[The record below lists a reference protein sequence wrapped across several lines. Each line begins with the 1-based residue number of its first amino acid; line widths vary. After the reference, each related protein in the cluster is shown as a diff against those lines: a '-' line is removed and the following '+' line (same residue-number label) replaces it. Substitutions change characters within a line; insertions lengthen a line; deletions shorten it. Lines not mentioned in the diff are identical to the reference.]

1 MFSYGRRGRTTLAWL
16 LGFAFTHSLALA
28 QEAAPAEEEPVPE
41 GDEVDAEAA
50 AEETAPLAEE
60 APDASPVAPADGARE
75 LLGVSGG
82 LTADEA
88 ARAAASYTKAADV
101 AREDQAIADARINQT
116 IYNYAPRLTLTASYT
131 RQSRVDS
138 DMGFGDGGL
147 VGTSAPPGPI
157 TVPGDPLFAIDSS
170 AFAFDSPPNL
180 WYLNAGLI
188 VPISDYL
195 LNMSQ
200 ALTGA
205 KSAKKAAKLQEQAA
219 RVNAAANAR
228 LAYYDWVRARMRM
241 VEAQKAIER
250 SQAQLQTLK
259 DLAAAGRA
267 ARADVL
273 RQDAQL
279 AQTELGFRQVST
291 QEAVA
296 REQLNVL
303 MSGGTGT
310 PPKWEVGED
319 VIRERPGDDPPAT
332 ELDRLQQEAV
342 EKRLEIESL
351 EETEYALKQQKYVEN
366 TQGLPRVEG
375 FGNLTYAN
383 PNQRYFPLEQEW
395 NGSWD
400 VGVRMVWT
408 INDLGSK
415 SADSKVTRSEIAKV
429 RAQKQQL
436 RDGLRTEVLAAY
448 RGLQE
453 ANLSKESA
461 ARGLASA
468 QISHEDRVRLFKA
481 GKGTSLDVLEAETA
495 LVKARID
502 WIDTHI
508 AVRQARVRF
517 DHALGRDVDEVVTSK
532 SKGD

>member
-1 MFSYGRRGRTTLAWL
+1 
-16 LGFAFTHSLALA
+16 
-28 QEAAPAEEEPVPE
+28 
-41 GDEVDAEAA
+41 
-50 AEETAPLAEE
+50 
-60 APDASPVAPADGARE
+60 
-75 LLGVSGG
+75 
-82 LTADEA
+82 
-88 ARAAASYTKAADV
+88 
-101 AREDQAIADARINQT
+101 
-116 IYNYAPRLTLTASYT
+116 
-131 RQSRVDS
+131 
-138 DMGFGDGGL
+138 MGFGDGGL

-310 PPKWEVGED
+310 
-319 VIRERPGDDPPAT
+319 
-332 ELDRLQQEAV
+332 
-342 EKRLEIESL
+342 
-351 EETEYALKQQKYVEN
+351 
-366 TQGLPRVEG
+366 
-375 FGNLTYAN
+375 
-383 PNQRYFPLEQEW
+383 
-395 NGSWD
+395 
-400 VGVRMVWT
+400 
-408 INDLGSK
+408 
-415 SADSKVTRSEIAKV
+415 
-429 RAQKQQL
+429 
-436 RDGLRTEVLAAY
+436 
-448 RGLQE
+448 
-453 ANLSKESA
+453 
-461 ARGLASA
+461 
-468 QISHEDRVRLFKA
+468 
-481 GKGTSLDVLEAETA
+481 
-495 LVKARID
+495 
-502 WIDTHI
+502 
-508 AVRQARVRF
+508 
-517 DHALGRDVDEVVTSK
+517 
-532 SKGD
+532 